1 MIDRRRFLIGA
12 AVAATGTA
20 AGVVLATDNPFTGMP
35 TAEAADGERFTHR
48 GRRVAILPM
57 GAVLHATV
65 NEVREVH
72 VERAGGNE
80 YLTHLLPF
88 GTFKRPRQLV
98 EAVIDAEDDGLL
110 II

>member
-20 AGVVLATDNPFTGMP
+20 AGVVLATDNPFTGIP
-35 TAEAADGERFTHR
+35 SAEAADGERFSYR
-48 GRRVAILPM
+48 GRRVAILPV
-57 GAVLHATV
+57 GALLHAVV
-65 NEVREVH
+65 NDTREVH
-72 VERAGGNE
+72 VERDRSE
-80 YLTHLLPF
+80 YMTHLLPF